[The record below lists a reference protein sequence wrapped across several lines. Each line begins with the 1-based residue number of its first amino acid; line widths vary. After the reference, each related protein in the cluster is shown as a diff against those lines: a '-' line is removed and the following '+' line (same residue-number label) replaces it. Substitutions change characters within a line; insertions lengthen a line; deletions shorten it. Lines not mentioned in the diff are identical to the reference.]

1 MAFKMKGH
9 SLQGPN
15 QRTNTDPLKMTDGSP
30 LNKKISKLSKFGHG
44 LLDVAG
50 LIPGGGVVADAAN
63 AAWYKKQGKLGL
75 AAVSAAAMV
84 PGAGQAVMAAKYGG
98 KVTKLLKGLKG
109 IKGAKSTAKA
119 LPPPKSNTIK
129 KFSEGDNLFAGP
141 KPTGTGTIG
150 KTGIVSKA
158 INWAKKN
165 PISTIIG
172 VGGLGSML
180 IGGKNKDTKDK
191 KVTTPT
197 KPKVTLDTKVKGGSQ
212 TWRQGMKSSG
222 GSLNDL
228 VSKRKGLKK
237 GSDEYN
243 SVQNKINV
251 HLGSSKR
258 HGVTSS
264 TGTKGRKTTTTK
276 NVPGVSD
283 STSITKKRNIGGT
296 KIVANK
302 SNLMNNTSSTT
313 KTKGKGLGDGKK
325 IKTTTFG
332 PSGGKTTKVKE
343 KYNRN
348 KVTGAGETG
357 DHYTGRRK
365 KRKVTTY
372 NDDGTITK
380 MKINDRT
387 GKVKIKTRKKGGT
400 GLFNRNKKSRT

>member
-1 MAFKMKGH
+1 MAFKMRGH
-9 SLQGPN
+9 GLKGPN
-15 QRTNTDPLKMTDGSP
+15 QRANTDGAPTNMGSGYTDPLKKNTDDRYTKVPDNLKMGETKPLHRRGKATSNPNSAPYQMNDGSP
-30 LNKKISKLSKFGHG
+30 MK
-44 LLDVAG
+44 A
-50 LIPGGGVVADAAN
+50 IPLAYG
-63 AAWYKKQGKLGL
+63 
-75 AAVSAAAMV
+75 AAVGLNVARIAA
-84 PGAGQAVMAAKYGG
+84 
-98 KVTKLLKGLKG
+98 TKLAKKG
-109 IKGAKSTAKA
+109 IKKY
-119 LPPPKSNTIK
+119 LPQVIK
-129 KFSEGDNLFAGP
+129 KAKPIVKKVIDKTKSKIKDVDFTKITGP
-141 KPTGTGTIG
+141 KKGIGTKIKDTLLG
-150 KTGIVSKA
+150 KNK
-158 INWAKKN
+158 
-165 PISTIIG
+165 
-172 VGGLGSML
+172 LGKIL
-180 IGGKNKDTKDK
+180 IGGSLIAPFLGGKKSDK
-191 KVTTPT
+191 KSDTTAPTTTPKKGT
-197 KPKVTLDTKVKGGSQ
+197 PKVTLDTKVKGGSK

-222 GSLNDL
+222 GTLNDL
-228 VSKRKGLKK
+228 AKKRDTLKK

-251 HLGSSKR
+251 HLGSKKR

-276 NVPGVSD
+276 NVPGVS
-283 STSITKKRNIGGT
+283 SSKSVTKKRTIGGT

-313 KTKGKGLGDGKK
+313 KTKGKGFGDGKK
-325 IKTTTFG
+325 IKTKNLDS
-332 PSGGKTTKVKE
+332 SGNKTTKIKE

-400 GLFNRNKKSRT
+400 GLFNRNKKS

>member
-9 SLQGPN
+9 GLKGPN
-15 QRTNTDPLKMTDGSP
+15 QRANTDNSSHDMGSGYTDPLKKNDDRYTKVPKNLEMGEKIPLHRRGKATSNTNKAPYQMTDGSP
-30 LNKKISKLSKFGHG
+30 MK
-44 LLDVAG
+44 
-50 LIPGGGVVADAAN
+50 VVPLA
-63 AAWYKKQGKLGL
+63 YG
-75 AAVSAAAMV
+75 AAVGLNVARIAA
-84 PGAGQAVMAAKYGG
+84 
-98 KVTKLLKGLKG
+98 TKLAKKGVKKYLPKV
-109 IKGAKSTAKA
+109 IKKAKSK
-119 LPPPKSNTIK
+119 IK
-129 KFSEGDNLFAGP
+129 DVDFTKITGP
-141 KPTGTGTIG
+141 K
-150 KTGIVSKA
+150 KSTGIVGKVV
-158 INWAKKN
+158 NFAKKN
-165 PISTIIG
+165 PISTIVG

-180 IGGKNKDTKDK
+180 LGSKNKDTKDK

-197 KPKVTLDTKVKGGSQ
+197 KPKVTLDTKVKGGSK

-222 GSLNDL
+222 GTLNDL
-228 VSKRKGLKK
+228 AKKRDTLKK

-251 HLGSSKR
+251 HLGSKKR

-276 NVPGVSD
+276 NVPGVS
-283 STSITKKRNIGGT
+283 SSKSVTKKRTIGGT

-313 KTKGKGLGDGKK
+313 KTKGKGFGDGKK

-332 PSGGKTTKVKE
+332 SSGNKTTKVKE

-400 GLFNRNKKSRT
+400 GLFNRNKKS

>member
-1 MAFKMKGH
+1 MAFKMRGH
-9 SLQGPN
+9 GLKGPN
-15 QRTNTDPLKMTDGSP
+15 QRANTDGPPTEMGDGYTEPLQMTDGSP
-30 LNKKISKLSKFGHG
+30 MKWAPLVGAAA
-44 LLDVAG
+44 V
-50 LIPGGGVVADAAN
+50 AAN
-63 AAWYKKQGKLGL
+63 AARIAATKLARKGVKKYLPQVIKKAKPIVKKVFDKTKSKIKNIDFSKVDGPKKGVGTKIKETLLGQNTLGK
-75 AAVSAAAMV
+75 VII
-84 PGAGQAVMAAKYGG
+84 GAGIANTLFGG
-98 KVTKLLKGLKG
+98 K
-109 IKGAKSTAKA
+109 KS
-119 LPPPKSNTIK
+119 
-129 KFSEGDNLFAGP
+129 
-141 KPTGTGTIG
+141 
-150 KTGIVSKA
+150 
-158 INWAKKN
+158 
-165 PISTIIG
+165 
-172 VGGLGSML
+172 
-180 IGGKNKDTKDK
+180 DK
-191 KVTTPT
+191 KSDTTATTPKKT
-197 KPKVTLDTKVKGGSQ
+197 TPKVTLDTKVKGGSQ

-228 VSKRKGLKK
+228 AKKRDTLKK

-243 SVQNKINV
+243 AVQNKINV

-264 TGTKGRKTTTTK
+264 SKTKGRKTTDIK
-276 NVPGVSD
+276 NVPGVSA
-283 STSITKKRNIGGT
+283 STSVTKKRNIGGT

-302 SNLMNNTSSTT
+302 SNLMNDTSSTT

-332 PSGGKTTKVKE
+332 SIGGKTTKVKE

-387 GKVKIKTRKKGGT
+387 GKVKVKTRKKGGT
-400 GLFNRNKKSRT
+400 GLFGGRSRKK